1 MSWITGKE
9 ATDIL
14 SANSGRPIPRDY
26 IRTLAK
32 KSVVRSR
39 TNPKNPST
47 VQYWLEDVK
56 DRKVR
61 GRTEKRSDAGEESDE
76 QEPLARVG

>member
-1 MSWITGKE
+1 MAWITGKE

-14 SANSGRPIPRDY
+14 SANSGREIPRNY

-47 VQYWLEDVK
+47 VQYWREDVQE
-56 DRKVR
+56 RKVR
-61 GRTEKRSDAGEESDE
+61 GRTEKYKKADDEEGDA
-76 QEPLARVG
+76 A

>member
-1 MSWITGKE
+1 MTWITGKE

-14 SANSGRPIPRDY
+14 SANSGREIPRDY

-39 TNPKNPST
+39 VNPKKPST
-47 VQYWLEDVK
+47 VQYWREDVAE
-56 DRKVR
+56 RKVR
-61 GRTEKRSDAGEESDE
+61 GRTEKRTAPDDDKSVDIA
-76 QEPLARVG
+76 V